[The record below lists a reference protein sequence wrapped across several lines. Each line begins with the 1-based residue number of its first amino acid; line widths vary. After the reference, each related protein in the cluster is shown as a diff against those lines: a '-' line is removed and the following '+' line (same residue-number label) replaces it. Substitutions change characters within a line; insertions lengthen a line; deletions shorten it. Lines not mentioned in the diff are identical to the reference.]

1 MRYRVGFV
9 GFRWFL
15 GYFWRFWVILGGF
28 GLILDDFGGFGVI
41 SLGSWSR
48 IADEV

>member
-15 GYFWRFWVILGGF
+15 GYFRRFWVDLGGF
-28 GLILDDFGGFGVI
+28 GLI

-48 IADEV
+48 IDDDV